1 MLKASPQ
8 LLQLLRSVEA
18 DLARFT
24 SQPGRRP
31 EGIFADVL
39 PFLVDQLQDWEAY
52 AGAGQAAPLAQVSA
66 PLESPIKCRALLTQ
80 GFTSKICTEYTTQ
93 PRSGA

>member
-52 AGAGQAAPLAQVSA
+52 AGAGQAALLAQVSA
-66 PLESPIKCRALLTQ
+66 PLESLVKPRALLIQ
-80 GFTSKICTEYTTQ
+80 GFACKICNK
-93 PRSGA
+93 

>member
-1 MLKASPQ
+1 MLKASLQ

-31 EGIFADVL
+31 EGVFADVL

-52 AGAGQAAPLAQVSA
+52 AGAGQAALLAQVSA
-66 PLESPIKCRALLTQ
+66 PLESASNR
-80 GFTSKICTEYTTQ
+80 
-93 PRSGA
+93 RSVADARLHL